1 MARSHSEI
9 DAVIVS
15 EKHASGFQD
24 SPVLPRICAGPAR
37 ALYVGPGL
45 DLSPHLNVATT
56 VAVSLRQPFELRTW
70 AKSGSWSTWR
80 SQVISVIPSETLHH
94 LKSLG
99 PMAFLYL
106 DPLTDRRHPL
116 SQTELLRGRERLR
129 LAGPRIGLDEAF
141 AAFGLMPHSPRDARI
156 ARVVHEIERRPDAFG
171 RLQDA
176 AALACLSPSRF
187 RARFD
192 AELGLPFRRYR
203 LWRRM
208 AAVMR
213 TVATGGSLTAAAH
226 AAGFSSSAHLSSTFK
241 RMFGLTASD
250 LLALGVTI
258 DVSEDEVLS
267 AHGHISKGEG
277 ATEFDHEDPHTP
289 TSPAAPG
296 GEPGR
301 HCRNRANGR
310 RPLGQRLQAADTP
323 SASTCNLTPQGL

>member
-1 MARSHSEI
+1 MERSHSEI
-9 DAVIVS
+9 DAVIVPGQD
-15 EKHASGFQD
+15 ASGFQE
-24 SPVLPRICAGPAR
+24 SPVLPRICVGPAR
-37 ALYVGPGL
+37 ALYAGPGL

-56 VAVSLRQPFELRTW
+56 IAASLQQPFELRTW
-70 AKSGSWSTWR
+70 TKRWGWSPWR
-80 SQVISVIPSETLHH
+80 SQVICVIPSQTLHH

-106 DPLTDRRHPL
+106 DPLTDRRQPL
-116 SQTELLRGRERLR
+116 SQADLLRGREGLR

-141 AAFGLMPHSPRDARI
+141 AAFGLRPHTPQDARI
-156 ARVVHEIERRPDAFG
+156 ARVVREIERQPDAFG

-213 TVATGGSLTAAAH
+213 MVAAGGTLTEAAH

-241 RMFGLTASD
+241 RMFGLSASD

-267 AHGHISKGEG
+267 AHEHISQPE
-277 ATEFDHEDPHTP
+277 
-289 TSPAAPG
+289 
-296 GEPGR
+296 
-301 HCRNRANGR
+301 ANGSR
-310 RPLGQRLQAADTP
+310 AA
-323 SASTCNLTPQGL
+323 

>member
-1 MARSHSEI
+1 MERSNSEI
-9 DAVIVS
+9 DVDIVS
-15 EKHASGFQD
+15 EQVALGFQE
-24 SPVLPRICAGPAR
+24 SPVLPRIWAGPAR

-56 VAVSLRQPFELRTW
+56 IAVSLRQPFELRTW
-70 AKSGSWSTWR
+70 AKSAGWSPWR
-80 SQVISVIPSETLHH
+80 SEVISVIPSETLHH

-116 SQTELLRGRERLR
+116 SNAVLMRGRERLR
-129 LAGPRIGLDEAF
+129 LAAPQIGLDEAF
-141 AAFGLMPHSPRDARI
+141 AVFGLRPHGPQDVRI
-156 ARVVHEIERRPDAFG
+156 ARVVREIERSPNAFG

-192 AELGLPFRRYR
+192 AEVGLPFRRYR

-213 TVATGGSLTAAAH
+213 TIAAGGSLTEAAH
-226 AAGFSSSAHLSSTFK
+226 AAGFSSSAHLSSTFR

-250 LLALGVTI
+250 LLALGVAI
-258 DVSEDEVLS
+258 DVSEDKVLPGCEHPS
-267 AHGHISKGEG
+267 QSKVDISRG
-277 ATEFDHEDPHTP
+277 A
-289 TSPAAPG
+289 
-296 GEPGR
+296 
-301 HCRNRANGR
+301 
-310 RPLGQRLQAADTP
+310 
-323 SASTCNLTPQGL
+323 

>member
-1 MARSHSEI
+1 MERSQRGI

-15 EKHASGFQD
+15 EQVGSGFQE
-24 SPVLPRICAGPAR
+24 SPVLPRIWVGPAR

-56 VAVSLRQPFELRTW
+56 IAVSLRQPFELRTW
-70 AKSGSWSTWR
+70 AKSGGWSPWR
-80 SQVISVIPSETLHH
+80 SEVISVVRSETLHH

-116 SQTELLRGRERLR
+116 PRAGLLRGRERLR
-129 LAGPRIGLDEAF
+129 LAGPRIGLGEAF
-141 AAFGLMPHSPRDARI
+141 AAFGLSPHSPRDARI
-156 ARVVHEIERRPDAFG
+156 ARVVREVERRPDAFG

-213 TVATGGSLTAAAH
+213 TVAAGGSLTEAAY
-226 AAGFSSSAHLSSTFK
+226 AAGFASSAHLSSTFK
-241 RMFGLTASD
+241 RMFGLTATD
-250 LLALGVTI
+250 LLALGVAI
-258 DVSEDEVLS
+258 DVSEDNVVFE
-267 AHGHISKGEG
+267 GEHAFHPKVDPARG
-277 ATEFDHEDPHTP
+277 A
-289 TSPAAPG
+289 
-296 GEPGR
+296 
-301 HCRNRANGR
+301 
-310 RPLGQRLQAADTP
+310 
-323 SASTCNLTPQGL
+323 

>member
-1 MARSHSEI
+1 MERSPIEL

-15 EKHASGFQD
+15 EQPASGFQD
-24 SPVLPRICAGPAR
+24 SPVLPRLWTGPAR

-45 DLSPHLNVATT
+45 NLSPHLNVATT
-56 VAVSLRQPFELRTW
+56 IAVSLRQPFDLRTW
-70 AKSGSWSTWR
+70 AKSGGWSPWR
-80 SQVISVIPSETLHH
+80 SETISVIPSETLHH

-116 SQTELLRGRERLR
+116 SQADLLRGHERLR
-129 LAGPRIGLDEAF
+129 LMGPRLGLDEAF
-141 AAFGLMPHSPRDARI
+141 AAFGLRPQRPRDARI
-156 ARVVHEIERRPDAFG
+156 ARVVQAIERQPDAFG

-176 AALACLSPSRF
+176 ATLACLSPSRF

-213 TVATGGSLTAAAH
+213 TVAAGGTLTEAAH

-250 LLALGVTI
+250 LLALGVAI
-258 DVSEDEVLS
+258 DVSEDQVLS
-267 AHGHISKGEG
+267 VPEHLNQAELQT
-277 ATEFDHEDPHTP
+277 A
-289 TSPAAPG
+289 
-296 GEPGR
+296 
-301 HCRNRANGR
+301 
-310 RPLGQRLQAADTP
+310 QAA
-323 SASTCNLTPQGL
+323 

>member
-1 MARSHSEI
+1 MESGHGEI
-9 DAVIVS
+9 DVDIVS
-15 EKHASGFQD
+15 EQVASRFQD
-24 SPVLPRICAGPAR
+24 SPVFPRIWAGAAR

-56 VAVSLRQPFELRTW
+56 IAVSLRQPFELRTW
-70 AKSGSWSTWR
+70 AKSAGWSPWR
-80 SQVISVIPSETLHH
+80 SEVIRVIPSETLHH

-116 SQTELLRGRERLR
+116 SNAVLMRGRELLRQ
-129 LAGPRIGLDEAF
+129 AAPQIGLEQAF
-141 AAFGLMPHSPRDARI
+141 AAFGLRPHAPRDLRI
-156 ARVVHEIERRPDAFG
+156 ARVVREIERRPNAFG

-213 TVATGGSLTAAAH
+213 TIADGGNLTEAAH

-250 LLALGVTI
+250 LLALGVAI
-258 DVSEDEVLS
+258 DMSEDKVLPGFEDAPQPWVESDRLMS
-267 AHGHISKGEG
+267 AGRSS
-277 ATEFDHEDPHTP
+277 A
-289 TSPAAPG
+289 AAP
-296 GEPGR
+296 
-301 HCRNRANGR
+301 
-310 RPLGQRLQAADTP
+310 
-323 SASTCNLTPQGL
+323 

>member
-1 MARSHSEI
+1 MESGHSEI
-9 DAVIVS
+9 DVDIVS
-15 EKHASGFQD
+15 EQLASSFQD
-24 SPVLPRICAGPAR
+24 SPVFPRIWAGSAR

-56 VAVSLRQPFELRTW
+56 IAVSLRQPFELRTW
-70 AKSGSWSTWR
+70 AKSAGWSPWR
-80 SQVISVIPSETLHH
+80 SEVISVIPSETLHH

-116 SQTELLRGRERLR
+116 SNAVLMRGRERLR
-129 LAGPRIGLDEAF
+129 MAAPQIGLDEAF
-141 AAFGLMPHSPRDARI
+141 AAFGLMPHGPRDVRI
-156 ARVVHEIERRPDAFG
+156 ARVVREIERRPNAFG

-213 TVATGGSLTAAAH
+213 TIAGGGSLTEAAH

-250 LLALGVTI
+250 LLALGVAI
-258 DVSEDEVLS
+258 DVSEDNVLS
-267 AHGHISKGEG
+267 ECERASQPEVDTAR
-277 ATEFDHEDPHTP
+277 AT
-289 TSPAAPG
+289 
-296 GEPGR
+296 
-301 HCRNRANGR
+301 
-310 RPLGQRLQAADTP
+310 
-323 SASTCNLTPQGL
+323 

>member
-1 MARSHSEI
+1 MERSHSEL

-15 EKHASGFQD
+15 EQPVSGFQD
-24 SPVLPRICAGPAR
+24 SPVLPRIWAGPAR

-56 VAVSLRQPFELRTW
+56 IAVSLRQPFGLRTW
-70 AKSGSWSTWR
+70 AKSGCWSPWR
-80 SQVISVIPSETLHH
+80 SETISVIPSETLHH

-116 SQTELLRGRERLR
+116 SQADLLRGHERLR
-129 LAGPRIGLDEAF
+129 LMGPRVGLDEAF
-141 AAFGLMPHSPRDARI
+141 AAFGLRPQRPRDARI
-156 ARVVHEIERRPDAFG
+156 ARVVHAIERRPDAFG

-176 AALACLSPSRF
+176 ATLACLSPSRF

-213 TVATGGSLTAAAH
+213 TVAAGGTLTEAAH

-250 LLALGVTI
+250 LLALGVAI
-258 DVSEDEVLS
+258 DVSEDKVLS
-267 AHGHISKGEG
+267 AYEHLNQPEV
-277 ATEFDHEDPHTP
+277 HT
-289 TSPAAPG
+289 A
-296 GEPGR
+296 
-301 HCRNRANGR
+301 
-310 RPLGQRLQAADTP
+310 QAA
-323 SASTCNLTPQGL
+323 

>member
-1 MARSHSEI
+1 MERSQRGI

-15 EKHASGFQD
+15 EQVGSGFQE
-24 SPVLPRICAGPAR
+24 SPVLPRIWVGPAR

-56 VAVSLRQPFELRTW
+56 IAVSLRQPLELRTW
-70 AKSGSWSTWR
+70 AKSGGWSPWR
-80 SQVISVIPSETLHH
+80 SEVISVVHSETLHH

-116 SQTELLRGRERLR
+116 PRAGLLRGRERLR
-129 LAGPRIGLDEAF
+129 LAGPRIGLGEAF
-141 AAFGLMPHSPRDARI
+141 AAFGLSPHSPRDAHI
-156 ARVVHEIERRPDAFG
+156 ARVVREVERRPDAFG

-213 TVATGGSLTAAAH
+213 TVAAGGSLTEAAY
-226 AAGFSSSAHLSSTFK
+226 AAGFASSAHLSSTFK
-241 RMFGLTASD
+241 RMFGLTATD
-250 LLALGVTI
+250 LLALGVAI
-258 DVSEDEVLS
+258 DVSEDNVVFE
-267 AHGHISKGEG
+267 GEHAFHPKVDPARG
-277 ATEFDHEDPHTP
+277 A
-289 TSPAAPG
+289 
-296 GEPGR
+296 
-301 HCRNRANGR
+301 
-310 RPLGQRLQAADTP
+310 
-323 SASTCNLTPQGL
+323 